1 MKVRG
6 AKDKQDTDAAFTVNK
21 TSPAAAVINQFC
33 GFLLMLARNLA
44 CAGFILALSR
54 FSRFSTLR
62 HGPILL
68 FTSFMISGF
77 VRERK
82 RLPSTF

>member
-1 MKVRG
+1 MQPTNHTFG
-6 AKDKQDTDAAFTVNK
+6 TNTFPGYTV
-21 TSPAAAVINQFC
+21 IHQFW
-33 GFLLMLARNLA
+33 GFLMLARNLA
-44 CAGFILALSR
+44 CAGFILALRR

-68 FTSFMISGF
+68 FTSFMMSGL

>member
-1 MKVRG
+1 
-6 AKDKQDTDAAFTVNK
+6 
-21 TSPAAAVINQFC
+21 
-33 GFLLMLARNLA
+33 MLARNLA
-44 CAGFILALSR
+44 CAGFILALRR

-68 FTSFMISGF
+68 FTSFMMSGL